1 MQRSLLPLALAL
13 PLLATP
19 VLAQPPVK
27 GTTHTF
33 IDPVFTGTVFCDTFE
48 EVHAIATA
56 EEPVEVFQ
64 AYFSK
69 RNAQN
74 EPICAALMTTA
85 IVLDV
90 RPLGVME
97 RDDQRF
103 NAWAVEAKVGEFTGF
118 ALYLEARADIIV

>member
-1 MQRSLLPLALAL
+1 MQRTLLALCLAL

-19 VLAQPPVK
+19 AVAQPPAK
-27 GTTHTF
+27 GITHTF
-33 IDPVFTGTVFCDTFE
+33 IDPIFSGTVFCDTFE

-64 AYFSK
+64 AYFTK

-74 EPICAALMTTA
+74 EPTCAALMTTA

-97 RDDQRF
+97 RDDKRF
-103 NAWAVEAKVGEFTGF
+103 NAWAVQAKVGNFTGF
-118 ALYLEARADIIV
+118 ALYLEARADIVV

>member
-1 MQRSLLPLALAL
+1 MQRTLLTLCLAL
-13 PLLATP
+13 PLLAAP
-19 VLAQPPVK
+19 ALAQPPVK

-56 EEPVEVFQ
+56 DEPVEVFQ
-64 AYFSK
+64 AYFTK
-69 RNAQN
+69 PNAQN
-74 EPICAALMTTA
+74 EPTCAALMTTA

-97 RDDQRF
+97 RDDKRF
-103 NAWAVEAKVGEFTGF
+103 NAWAVQARIGNFTGF
-118 ALYLEARADIIV
+118 ALYLEARADIVV